1 MLGSIRFRPIAIA
14 PRPARHG
21 IDGRPNT
28 AVMNSGREVTYMNV
42 FVYGTLTDH
51 ERADEVLS
59 EYDFRGSA
67 LLEGLHRVDGTY
79 PTLAPGGRVDGRLL
93 ATAEIDRLDRYE
105 GVERGLYVRLA
116 VPIADGSTAP
126 NGFDTVAVYV
136 GDPTALGADARWPGG
151 GSFGER
157 VERYVREHAVTVRL
171 H

>member
-79 PTLAPGGRVDGRLL
+79 PTLAPDGRVDG
-93 ATAEIDRLDRYE
+93 
-105 GVERGLYVRLA
+105 
-116 VPIADGSTAP
+116 
-126 NGFDTVAVYV
+126 
-136 GDPTALGADARWPGG
+136 
-151 GSFGER
+151 
-157 VERYVREHAVTVRL
+157 
-171 H
+171 